1 MKIKEDVH
9 LREYTDKRDKL
20 PKMELACEFKAMG
33 LLVPL
38 EKVILT
44 SPPTE
49 DK

>member
-1 MKIKEDVH
+1 MSV
-9 LREYTDKRDKL
+9 LTRDKL
-20 PKMELACEFKAMG
+20 PKMELACEFKG

-49 DK
+49 NK